1 MKNIS
6 SRKNFEE
13 KNWKKMEE
21 TNFASRIK
29 KNFEDKRFS
38 EKLFKRKNWRENE
51 KYFKEKKF
59 RREIEK
65 NGGNKICIQ
74 N

>member
-1 MKNIS
+1 
-6 SRKNFEE
+6 
-13 KNWKKMEE
+13 MEE

-29 KNFEDKRFS
+29 KILRIKDFRRNFAKE
-38 EKLFKRKNWRENE
+38 KNWRENE

-59 RREIEK
+59 RIEIKK

>member
-1 MKNIS
+1 
-6 SRKNFEE
+6 
-13 KNWKKMEE
+13 MEE

-29 KNFEDKRFS
+29 KKFEDKRFS

>member
-1 MKNIS
+1 LRIKDFRRNFSKEKIGEKMKNIS
-6 SRKNFEE
+6 R
-13 KNWKKMEE
+13 
-21 TNFASRIK
+21 
-29 KNFEDKRFS
+29 
-38 EKLFKRKNWRENE
+38 RENE